1 MADLKATRDAY
12 GEGLVE
18 IAKEY
23 PNFYVLDADLAKATK
38 TITFKKQ
45 YPERFIDCGIAEG
58 NMIGVAAG
66 LAACGNIVF
75 ASSFAMFAAG
85 RAFEQ
90 IRNTVAYPH
99 LNVKIVGTHSG
110 LTVGED
116 GATHQCLEDLGL
128 MRTIPGMIVIN
139 PSDATQMKAALR
151 FAVEHDGPVY
161 IRGGRLAVPM
171 VYPEGSITYTAG
183 QSYRIAEGNDVTLMF
198 CGHFHELTAQVK
210 ELLESVGMTCRIV
223 DMPSVKPVD
232 AAAIE
237 DALKDTGLIVTF
249 EDHNVNGGFGSAVC
263 EVACGLNVARSG
275 PSVIRIGV
283 EDAFGTSG
291 TPAQLMEKYGFTAEA
306 VVRKILA
313 AKAPEKLS
321 ALDRK

>member
-1 MADLKATRDAY
+1 MAELKATRDAY
-12 GEGLVE
+12 GEGLAE
-18 IAKEY
+18 LAEQY
-23 PNFYVLDADLAKATK
+23 SDFYVLDADLAKATK
-38 TITFKKQ
+38 TITFKKKF
-45 YPERFIDCGIAEG
+45 PDRFIDCGIAEG

-66 LAACGNIVF
+66 IASCGKTVF
-75 ASSFAMFAAG
+75 ASSFSMFAAG

-90 IRNTVAYPH
+90 IRNGVAYPH
-99 LNVKIVGTHSG
+99 LNVKVVGTHSG

-116 GATHQCLEDLGL
+116 GATHQCLEDLAL
-128 MRTIPGMIVIN
+128 MRSIPGMIVIN

-161 IRGGRLAVPM
+161 IRGGRLAVPV
-171 VYPEGSITYTAG
+171 VYEEGSITYTAG
-183 QSYRIAEGNDVTLMF
+183 QSYRIAEGSDVTLMF

-210 ELLESVGMTCRIV
+210 EMLEQYGLSCRIV

-232 AAAIE
+232 QKAIE

-263 EVACGLNVARSG
+263 EAACECNVPTAG

-283 EDAFGTSG
+283 NDSFGTSG
-291 TPAQLMEKYGFTAEA
+291 TPAQLMEKYGFTAEN
-306 VVRKILA
+306 VCRKILA
-313 AKAPEKLS
+313 VKAPEKLS
-321 ALDRK
+321 

>member
-18 IAKEY
+18 LAEQY
-23 PNFYVLDADLAKATK
+23 PDFYVLDADLAKATK
-38 TITFKKQ
+38 TITFKKK
-45 YPERFIDCGIAEG
+45 YPDRFIDCGIAEA

-66 LAACGNIVF
+66 LASCGNTVF
-75 ASSFAMFAAG
+75 ASSFSMFAAG

-90 IRNTVAYPH
+90 IRNGVAYPH
-99 LNVKIVGTHSG
+99 LNVKVVGTHSG

-116 GATHQCLEDLGL
+116 GATHQCLEDLAL
-128 MRTIPGMIVIN
+128 MRSVPGMVVIN
-139 PSDATQMKAALR
+139 PSDAVQMKAALR

-161 IRGGRLAVPM
+161 IRGGRLAVPV
-171 VYPEGSITYTAG
+171 VYEEGSITYTAG
-183 QSYRIAEGNDVTLMF
+183 QSYRIAEGKDVTLMF
-198 CGHFHELTAQVK
+198 CGHFHELTSQVK
-210 ELLESVGMTCRIV
+210 EMLEKLGLTCRIV

-232 AAAIE
+232 RKAIE

-249 EDHNVNGGFGSAVC
+249 EDHNINGGFGSAVC
-263 EVACGLNVARSG
+263 ETACECNVATGG

-283 EDAFGTSG
+283 EDSFGKSG
-291 TPAQLMEKYGFTAEA
+291 TPAQLMEKYGFTAEN
-306 VVRKILA
+306 VCRKILA

-321 ALDRK
+321 QL

>member
-18 IAKEY
+18 LAEQY
-23 PNFYVLDADLAKATK
+23 PDFYVLDADLAKATK
-38 TITFKKQ
+38 TITFKKK
-45 YPERFIDCGIAEG
+45 YPDRFIDCGIAEG

-66 LAACGNIVF
+66 LASCGNTVF
-75 ASSFAMFAAG
+75 ASSFSMFAAG

-90 IRNTVAYPH
+90 IRNGVAYPH
-99 LNVKIVGTHSG
+99 LNVKVVGTHSG

-116 GATHQCLEDLGL
+116 GATHQCLEDLAL
-128 MRTIPGMIVIN
+128 MRSIPGMIVIN
-139 PSDATQMKAALR
+139 PSDAVQMKAAVR
-151 FAVEHDGPVY
+151 FAIEHDGPVY

-171 VYPEGSITYTAG
+171 VYEEGSITYTAG

-210 ELLESVGMTCRIV
+210 EMLEKLGLTCRIV

-232 AAAIE
+232 NKAIE

-249 EDHNVNGGFGSAVC
+249 EDHNINGGFGSAVC
-263 EVACGLNVARSG
+263 EAACGCNVVTNG

-283 EDAFGTSG
+283 EDSFGKSG
-291 TPAQLMEKYGFTAEA
+291 TPAQLMEKYGFTAEN
-306 VVRKILA
+306 VCRKILA
-313 AKAPEKLS
+313 VKAPEKLS
-321 ALDRK
+321 QL

>member
-18 IAKEY
+18 LAEQY

-38 TITFKKQ
+38 TITFKKK
-45 YPERFIDCGIAEG
+45 YADRFIDCGIAEG

-66 LAACGNIVF
+66 LASCGNTVF
-75 ASSFAMFAAG
+75 ASSFSMFAAG

-90 IRNTVAYPH
+90 IRNSVAYPH

-116 GATHQCLEDLGL
+116 GATHQCLEDLAL
-128 MRTIPGMIVIN
+128 MRSIPGMVVIN
-139 PSDATQMKAALR
+139 PSDAEQMKAALK

-171 VYPEGSITYTAG
+171 VYEPGSITYTAG

-210 ELLESVGMTCRIV
+210 EMLEKVGLTCRIV

-232 AAAIE
+232 GKAIE

-263 EVACGLNVARSG
+263 EAACGCNVATAG

-283 EDAFGTSG
+283 EDSFGKSG
-291 TPAQLMEKYGFTAEA
+291 TPAQLMEKYGFTAEN
-306 VVRKILA
+306 VCRKILA
-313 AKAPEKLS
+313 VKAPEKLS
-321 ALDRK
+321 QL

>member
-1 MADLKATRDAY
+1 MAELKATRDAY

-18 IAKEY
+18 LAKEY

-66 LAACGNIVF
+66 LATCGNIVF

-116 GATHQCLEDLGL
+116 GATHQCLEDLAL
-128 MRTIPGMIVIN
+128 MRSIPGMVVIN
-139 PSDATQMKAALR
+139 PSDAVQMKAALR
-151 FAVEHDGPVY
+151 FAVEHEGPVY
-161 IRGGRLAVPM
+161 IRGGRLAVPV
-171 VYPEGSITYTAG
+171 VYEEGSITYTAG
-183 QSYRIAEGNDVTLMF
+183 QSYRIAEGSDVTLMF
-198 CGHFHELTAQVK
+198 CGHFHELTAQVS
-210 ELLESVGMTCRIV
+210 ERLSALGLSCRIV

-232 AAAIE
+232 AKAIE
-237 DALKDTGLIVTF
+237 DALTDTGLIVTF
-249 EDHNVNGGFGSAVC
+249 EDHNINGGFGSAVC
-263 EVACGLNVARSG
+263 EVACGLNVAHAG
-275 PSVIRIGV
+275 PAVLRIGV
-283 EDAFGTSG
+283 EDRFGKSG
-291 TPAQLMEKYGFTAEA
+291 TPAQLMEMYGLTADA

-313 AKAPEKLS
+313 AKAPEKL
-321 ALDRK
+321 ALLHD

>member
-18 IAKEY
+18 LAEQY
-23 PNFYVLDADLAKATK
+23 PDFYVLDADLAKATK
-38 TITFKKQ
+38 TITFKKK
-45 YPERFIDCGIAEG
+45 YPDRFIDCGIAEG

-66 LAACGNIVF
+66 LASCGNMVF

-90 IRNTVAYPH
+90 IRNGVAYPH

-116 GATHQCLEDLGL
+116 GATHQCLEDLAL
-128 MRTIPGMIVIN
+128 MRSIPGMVVVN
-139 PSDATQMKAALR
+139 PSDAVQMKAVLR
-151 FAVEHDGPVY
+151 FAAEHDGPVY

-171 VYPEGSITYTAG
+171 VYPENSITYTLG

-198 CGHFHELTAQVK
+198 CGHFHELTAQVR
-210 ELLESVGMTCRIV
+210 EMLESFGLTCRIV

-232 AAAIE
+232 KKAIE

-249 EDHNVNGGFGSAVC
+249 EDHNINGGFGSAVC
-263 EVACGLNVARSG
+263 EAACEVNVARTG

-283 EDAFGTSG
+283 EDSFGKSG
-291 TPAQLMEKYGFTAEA
+291 APAQLMKMYGFTPEA
-306 VVRKILA
+306 VCRKILA
-313 AKAPEKLS
+313 VKAPEKLS
-321 ALDRK
+321 LLKD

>member
-18 IAKEY
+18 LAEQY
-23 PNFYVLDADLAKATK
+23 PDFYVLDADLAKATK
-38 TITFKKQ
+38 TITFKKK
-45 YPERFIDCGIAEG
+45 YPDRFIDCGIAEG

-66 LAACGNIVF
+66 LATCGNTVF
-75 ASSFAMFAAG
+75 ASSFSMFAAG

-90 IRNTVAYPH
+90 IRNGVAYPH
-99 LNVKIVGTHSG
+99 LNVKVVGTHSG

-116 GATHQCLEDLGL
+116 GATHQCLEDLAL
-128 MRTIPGMIVIN
+128 MRSIPGMIVIN
-139 PSDATQMKAALR
+139 PSDAVQMKAAVR
-151 FAVEHDGPVY
+151 FAIEHDGPVY
-161 IRGGRLAVPM
+161 IRGGRLAVPV
-171 VYPEGSITYTAG
+171 VYEEGSITYTAG

-210 ELLESVGMTCRIV
+210 EMLEKLGLTCRIV

-232 AAAIE
+232 TKAIE

-249 EDHNVNGGFGSAVC
+249 EDHNINGGFGSAVC
-263 EVACGLNVARSG
+263 EAACGCNVATSG

-283 EDAFGTSG
+283 EDRFGKSG
-291 TPAQLMEKYGFTAEA
+291 TPAQLMEKYGFTAEN
-306 VVRKILA
+306 VCRKILA
-313 AKAPEKLS
+313 VKAPEKL
-321 ALDRK
+321 AQL

>member
-18 IAKEY
+18 LAEQY

-38 TITFKKQ
+38 TITFKKK
-45 YPERFIDCGIAEG
+45 YPDRFIDCGIAEG

-66 LAACGNIVF
+66 LATCGNTVF
-75 ASSFAMFAAG
+75 ASSFSMFAAG

-90 IRNTVAYPH
+90 VRNSVAYPH
-99 LNVKIVGTHSG
+99 LNVKVVGTHSG

-116 GATHQCLEDLGL
+116 GATHQCLEDLAL
-128 MRTIPGMIVIN
+128 MRSIPGMVVIN

-161 IRGGRLAVPM
+161 IRGGRLAVPV
-171 VYPEGSITYTAG
+171 VYEEGSITYTAG
-183 QSYRIAEGNDVTLMF
+183 QSYRIAEGDDVTLMF

-210 ELLESVGMTCRIV
+210 EMLKKVGLTCRIV

-232 AAAIE
+232 HKAIE

-249 EDHNVNGGFGSAVC
+249 EDHNINGGFGSAVC
-263 EVACGLNVARSG
+263 EAVCGCTIATGG

-283 EDAFGTSG
+283 EDSFGTSG
-291 TPAQLMEKYGFTAEA
+291 TPAQLMEKYGFTAEN
-306 VVRKILA
+306 VCRKILA
-313 AKAPEKLS
+313 AKAPEKLTQ
-321 ALDRK
+321 L

>member
-18 IAKEY
+18 LAKEN

-66 LAACGNIVF
+66 LATCGNTVF
-75 ASSFAMFAAG
+75 ASTFAMFAAG

-99 LNVKIVGTHSG
+99 LNVKIVGTHAG

-116 GATHQCLEDLGL
+116 GATHQCLEDLAL
-128 MRTIPGMIVIN
+128 MRTIPGMVVIN

-151 FAVEHDGPVY
+151 FAAEYDGPVY
-161 IRGGRLAVPM
+161 IRGGRLAVPV
-171 VYPEGSITYTAG
+171 VYPEGSISYTAG
-183 QSYRIAEGNDVTLMF
+183 QSYRISEGSDVTLMF

-210 ELLESVGMTCRIV
+210 EMLASVGLSCRIV

-232 AAAIE
+232 EKAIA

-249 EDHNVNGGFGSAVC
+249 EDHNVYGGFGSAVC
-263 EVACGLNVARSG
+263 EVACGVGSCGNG

-283 EDAFGTSG
+283 EDSFGKSG
-291 TPAQLMEKYGFTAEA
+291 TPAELMEKYGFTAEA
-306 VVRKILA
+306 VCRKILA
-313 AKAPEKLS
+313 VKAPEKLDC
-321 ALDRK
+321 LGK

>member
-18 IAKEY
+18 LAEQY

-38 TITFKKQ
+38 TITFKKK
-45 YPERFIDCGIAEG
+45 YADRFIDCGIAEG

-66 LAACGNIVF
+66 LASCGNTVF
-75 ASSFAMFAAG
+75 ASSFSMFAAG

-90 IRNTVAYPH
+90 IRNSVAYPH

-116 GATHQCLEDLGL
+116 GATHQCLEDLAL
-128 MRTIPGMIVIN
+128 MRSIPGMVVIN
-139 PSDATQMKAALR
+139 PSDAEQMKAALK

-171 VYPEGSITYTAG
+171 VYEPGSITYTAG

-210 ELLESVGMTCRIV
+210 EMLEKVGLTCRIV

-232 AAAIE
+232 GKAIE

-263 EVACGLNVARSG
+263 ETACGCNVATAG

-283 EDAFGTSG
+283 EDSFGKSG
-291 TPAQLMEKYGFTAEA
+291 TPAQLMEKYGFTAEN
-306 VVRKILA
+306 VCRKILA
-313 AKAPEKLS
+313 VKAPEKLS
-321 ALDRK
+321 QL